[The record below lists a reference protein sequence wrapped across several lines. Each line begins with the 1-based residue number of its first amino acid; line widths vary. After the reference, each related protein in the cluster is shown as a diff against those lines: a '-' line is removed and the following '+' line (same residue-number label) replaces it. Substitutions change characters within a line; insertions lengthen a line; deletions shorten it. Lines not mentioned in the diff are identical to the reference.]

1 MQKERTVPDWG
12 VHPDRPR
19 GAGHLAQRAVVLFV
33 FVAVAVALT
42 VLLGPIWGFIPIFII
57 TLGIGVGSFWW
68 VNNQG
73 LLALRSVRAVR
84 CDPEQE
90 PRVWNIAH
98 GLAKDLGLKPPSIY
112 VIPEGGP
119 NALVCIAR
127 GPALAFA
134 STMLKAYT
142 RTELEAVVAHGL
154 VRVAS
159 GSIERTTLSVAL
171 GPLGSKSFPPVG
183 RADDVQACAVTKF
196 PPALATAIEKAEPRS
211 GRFAA
216 LWFVANGG
224 GHRDP
229 RERVA
234 AISEL

>member
-12 VHPDRPR
+12 VQPDRPR
-19 GAGHLAQRAVVLFV
+19 GAGHFVQRAIVLLV
-33 FVAVAVALT
+33 FVALAVALT
-42 VLLGPIWGFIPIFII
+42 VVLGPSWGFVPIFII
-57 TLGIGVGSFWW
+57 TLGIGVASFWW

-84 CDPEQE
+84 CDADQE
-90 PRVWNIAH
+90 PRVWNIAN
-98 GLAKDLGLKPPSIY
+98 GLAQDLGLKSPSLY
-112 VIPEGGP
+112 VIPEGGS

-127 GPALAFA
+127 GPALAFTNDLL
-134 STMLKAYT
+134 SGYT

-154 VRVAS
+154 VRIAS

-171 GPLGSKSFPPVG
+171 GPLGTKSFPPVG

-196 PPALATAIEKAEPRS
+196 PPALASAVEKAEPRS

-216 LWFVANGG
+216 FWFVANGG

-234 AISEL
+234 AIGEL